1 MITDAHG
8 CRRGVV
14 IAGVGF
20 GILHNSGGRN
30 WSFAG
35 WASVV
40 GIVYGFAFIQ
50 THDILVPMAAHSLAN
65 LASASLW
72 LNCRGRQG

>member
-1 MITDAHG
+1 MKYAND
-8 CRRGVV
+8 CRRGVL

-40 GIVYGFAFIQ
+40 GIVYGFAFVQ
-50 THDILVPMAAHSLAN
+50 TDDIFVPMAAHSLAN

-72 LNCRGRQG
+72 LKYRRIDS